1 MLNFLGEDDFVWW
14 TGVVEDV
21 EDPLKVGRIRVR
33 IFGYHSEDKTDIPT
47 DKLPWASPIMP
58 ISSASIGGIGTSPTG
73 VTKKSWVMGFFR
85 DGYNAQDPIVWG
97 TVPGRKN
104 DGSEGQNNNGRGKS
118 VPPTLQNYS
127 AAKAAGRSTNGLGVT
142 EDDSLIK
149 PLSTTQKNLAVSTD
163 LKSFI
168 KKKEGFSANAYS
180 DHKQYSIGYGTKAK
194 YAGEVID
201 RVEADRRLDS
211 NIAIYRAEVIKRKE
225 KYGYDWDDKQVDALT
240 SFAYN
245 GGPGWIDQVTADGT
259 RDNETIAQK
268 MLLYNKAS
276 GKTIDAL
283 VTRRQE
289 ESAMF
294 SAGGVG
300 DSTSAGNAQALSPTT
315 KSDQIQQREDNS
327 PNTPEAQI
335 AQNAAAGVSSPNP
348 STSGSSSTN
357 SSGQNSQSDLPERST
372 TQKEPQTEEHESKE
386 LLTENEK
393 FKEPKS
399 PYAATYP
406 NNTVTK
412 SRTGHMIEIDDT
424 PGAERLHTYHRSGS
438 FEEYHPDGKK
448 VNKTMKDLYD
458 IVHGNK
464 KIHVKGNLTLVVDG
478 NYNIVVGKKSTTG
491 VGKELDVKA
500 GGNMT
505 FKAPKIDLNP

>member
-1 MLNFLGEDDFVWW
+1 MINFIGEDTFVWW

-21 EDPLKVGRIRVR
+21 EDPLKVGRVRVR
-33 IFGYHSEDKTDIPT
+33 IFGHHSEDKTDIPT

-104 DGSEGQNNNGRGKS
+104 DGNEGQNNNGRGKN

-127 AAKAAGRSTNGLGVT
+127 AAKAAGQSTSGLGVI
-142 EDDSLIK
+142 EDDSSIK
-149 PLSTTQKNLAVSTD
+149 PLSNSQRNSAVSTD

-168 KKKEGFSANAYS
+168 KKKEGFSATSYS
-180 DHKQYSIGYGTKAK
+180 DHKQHSIGYGTKAK
-194 YAGEVID
+194 FAGEVID
-201 RVEADRRLDS
+201 KAEADKRLDA
-211 NIAIYRAEVIKRKE
+211 NIAIFRAGVLKRKE

-245 GGPGWIDQVTADGT
+245 GGLGWIDQVTDNGN
-259 RDNETIAQK
+259 RDNETIANK

-276 GKTIDAL
+276 GKTLDAL

-294 SAGGVG
+294 STGGSSDGTTAPNNEAV
-300 DSTSAGNAQALSPTT
+300 SPTSRT
-315 KSDQIQQREDNS
+315 DQIQQRENNS
-327 PNTPEAQI
+327 TNTPQG
-335 AQNAAAGVSSPNP
+335 QNAQQAYAGNSSPTP
-348 STSGSSSTN
+348 STSGANSTNNSSS
-357 SSGQNSQSDLPERST
+357 SKSDLPERST
-372 TQKEPQTEEHESKE
+372 TQEEPQTEEHESKE
-386 LLTENEK
+386 DLTENAK

-424 PGAERLHTYHRSGS
+424 PGAERLHTYHRTGS
-438 FEEYHPDGKK
+438 FEEYHPDGSK
-448 VNKTMKDLYD
+448 VNKTMKDVYD
-458 IVHGNK
+458 IVHGDK
-464 KIHVKGNLTLVVDG
+464 KVHVKGNLTIVVDG
-478 NYNIVVGKKSTTG
+478 NYNVVVGKKSTTG
-491 VGKELDVKA
+491 IAKELDVKA
-500 GGNMT
+500 GGEIT
-505 FKAPKIDLNP
+505 LKAPKIDLNP